1 MYINAKLN
9 EGKTF
14 SETLLGISHPG
25 RSEAQ
30 VLNEFIGD
38 LLLDNS
44 TLTSDTLDRID
55 ELYPANDTSLDA
67 PFNTG
72 DSLFDRASA
81 FYGDNMFLAP
91 RRRFFD
97 KAVEFQNFNQS
108 LATTL
113 GSLSPGII

>member
-1 MYINAKLN
+1 M
-9 EGKTF
+9 
-14 SETLLGISHPG
+14 
-25 RSEAQ
+25 
-30 VLNEFIGD
+30 NEFIGD

-97 KAVEFQNFNQS
+97 KAVEFQPVF
-108 LATTL
+108 
-113 GSLSPGII
+113 GYHFREFIPGNNITFGGMNYLL